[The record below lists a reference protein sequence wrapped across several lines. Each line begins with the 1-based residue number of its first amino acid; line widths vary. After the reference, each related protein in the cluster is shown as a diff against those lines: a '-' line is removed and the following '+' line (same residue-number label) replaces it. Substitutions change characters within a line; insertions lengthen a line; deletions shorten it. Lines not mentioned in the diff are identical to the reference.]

1 MEPDSIKIGNLIHAD
16 RTIKV
21 TATYRFENDKEML
34 EIFNFLESQEGRSN
48 FSACLIRNIV
58 TSYYYD
64 NYFKLVEEK
73 PLLGIGVDYTGSE
86 EE

>member
-1 MEPDSIKIGNLIHAD
+1 M
-16 RTIKV
+16 